1 MRPMTSHAG
10 RLYALALAL
19 LVFFVAWS
27 VFAAR
32 PWVSSAKA
40 DPRIAAL
47 AAREQKI
54 RRESV
59 VVRRTVQK
67 RWVVYRA
74 ALKQR
79 RALIAARQAQLA
91 AAPVAG
97 PSVRVVNLPPLTVT
111 RTS

>member
-1 MRPMTSHAG
+1 MTSHVG

-32 PWVSSAKA
+32 PWVSTAKA
-40 DPRIAAL
+40 DPRMTAL
-47 AAREQKI
+47 AVREQRI
-54 RRESV
+54 RHESV
-59 VVRRTVQK
+59 VVRRIVRR
-67 RWVVYRA
+67 RWTVYRA

-79 RALIAARQAQLA
+79 RALIAARQAQLTA
-91 AAPVAG
+91 VPVAG

>member
-1 MRPMTSHAG
+1 MTSPVG

-32 PWVSSAKA
+32 PWATGVKA
-40 DPRIAAL
+40 DPRLAAL
-47 AAREQKI
+47 AAREQRI
-54 RRESV
+54 RHESV
-59 VVRRTVQK
+59 VVQRIVQK
-67 RWVVYRA
+67 RWAVYRVE
-74 ALKQR
+74 LRQR
-79 RALIAARQAQLA
+79 KALIARRQAQFA
-91 AAPVAG
+91 AAPVAV

>member
-1 MRPMTSHAG
+1 MTSHVG
-10 RLYALALAL
+10 RLYALAVAL

-27 VFAAR
+27 VFSAH
-32 PWVSSAKA
+32 PWVSSSTV
-40 DPRIAAL
+40 DPRVAAL
-47 AAREQKI
+47 AVREQKI
-54 RRESV
+54 RHETAV
-59 VVRRTVQK
+59 VQRIVQQ

-79 RALIAARQAQLA
+79 KALIATRQAQLT
-91 AAPVAG
+91 AAPVTG